1 MKPIR
6 FFMALTTASFL
17 AGSAIA
23 ADSLYDV
30 PLKDIDGKSTTL
42 APYKGKVLLIVNVAS
57 KCGYT
62 PQYTG
67 LQAIH
72 QKYEKQGFS
81 VLGFPCNQFKEQEP
95 GTDEQI
101 KQFCATTYSVTFPL
115 FAKIDVNGANRHP
128 VYKALAGEAS
138 PVPGDVK
145 WNFTKFLVGRDGK
158 VLKRFE
164 SKVKPDAPEVT
175 EAIEAALAAK

>member
-1 MKPIR
+1 MTLI
-6 FFMALTTASFL
+6 AAAGLLTS
-17 AGSAIA
+17 SAVA
-23 ADSLYDV
+23 ADSLYDI
-30 PLKDIDGKSTTL
+30 PLKDIDGKSTSL
-42 APYKGKVLLIVNVAS
+42 APYKGKVMLLVNVAS
-57 KCGYT
+57 KCGFT

-72 QKYEKQGFS
+72 QKYEKQGFT
-81 VLGFPCNQFKEQEP
+81 VLGFPCNQFGGQEP
-95 GTDEQI
+95 GAEEQI

-115 FAKIDVNGANRHP
+115 FTKIDVNGANRHP
-128 VYKALAGEAS
+128 VYKALAGEGS
-138 PVPGDVK
+138 PVAGDIK

-158 VLKRFE
+158 VLKRFD